1 MPQVQ
6 TFVDIP
12 AVTDRD
18 TAGKRIY
25 QDVEVIREDDVDY
38 SKLPTIDED
47 VMTTTP
53 LAMKESATSKVF
65 KSIVDTQEDQS
76 TGQKGDITSTVNNE
90 FTMVVGDT
98 VESRKLV
105 ENHVG
110 DRFFLVHTDKYTKK
124 KYLHGRLYFPMVLSD
139 FTRSAKESKSIELHF
154 KNESFFQPLEVI
166 AATE

>member
-38 SKLPTIDED
+38 SKAPTIDED
-47 VMTTTP
+47 KMTTTP
-53 LAMKESATSKVF
+53 LSLKEEGSAKVF
-65 KSIVDTQEDQS
+65 RSIVDTQDDQS
-76 TGQKGDITSTVNNE
+76 TGQKGDITSTVTNE

-105 ENHVG
+105 ENHIG
-110 DRFFLVHTDKYTKK
+110 DRFFLQHTDKYTKK
-124 KYLHGRLYFPMVLSD
+124 KYLHGRLYFPMVLTD
-139 FTRSAKESKSIELHF
+139 FTRSTKESKSIELHF
-154 KNESFFQPLEVI
+154 KNESFFQPLEIV
-166 AATE
+166 APAE